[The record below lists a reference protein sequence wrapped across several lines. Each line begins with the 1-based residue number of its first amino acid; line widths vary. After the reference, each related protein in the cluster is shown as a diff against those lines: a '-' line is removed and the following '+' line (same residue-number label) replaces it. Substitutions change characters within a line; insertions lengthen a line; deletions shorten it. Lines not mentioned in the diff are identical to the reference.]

1 MAQTLVKQYTHII
14 FSTKNREKLILPSI
28 ENELHLYLGGTCNNL
43 ECPTVKVGGHL
54 DHVHIL
60 CVLSKKITLMD
71 LLGQIKSYSS
81 KWIKTKGES
90 FKDFYW
96 QGGYGAFSVS
106 AGHVDALIEY
116 IENQHAHHAKVSF
129 KEEFIQILKKN
140 NVEYDERY
148 LWD

>member
-28 ENELHLYLGGTCNNL
+28 ENELYLYLGGTCNNL
-43 ECPTVKVGGHL
+43 DCPSVKIGGHL

-60 CVLSKKITLMD
+60 CVLSKKITFMD

-81 KWIKTKGES
+81 KWIKTKGEA

-106 AGHVDALIEY
+106 PGHVAALIEY
-116 IENQHAHHAKVSF
+116 IENQHAHHANVSF